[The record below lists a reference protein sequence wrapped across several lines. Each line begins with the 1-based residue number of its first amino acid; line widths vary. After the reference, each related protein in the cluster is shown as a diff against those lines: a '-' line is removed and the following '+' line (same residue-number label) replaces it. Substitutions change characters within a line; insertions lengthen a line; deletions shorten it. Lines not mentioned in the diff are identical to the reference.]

1 MFPLEP
7 TRFDDVLKRAQAVT
21 FARDLK
27 LAAEELRG
35 HTLWHVNST
44 ATGGGVAEML
54 QSVLGYL
61 QGGGVSTRWAVID
74 GDDEFFVVTKR
85 IHHFL
90 HGSKGDGGELG
101 ADERSA
107 LLSTLDRQAAA
118 LRELVQPG
126 DVVILHDPQTVGFA
140 PMLRGMGVPV
150 IWSCHIGTD
159 DPNEVTQQGWD
170 FCMPFVQAADRV
182 VFSRGSYVWNALDP
196 QKVEIIPPCIDAFSP
211 KNQWLEPDTVAAILS
226 HSGIVPASPGMGVAP
241 ATFHRQDG
249 ISGTVYA
256 EARMI
261 EEQPIDP
268 LARVVTQI
276 SRWDP
281 LKDHQGLMD
290 GFARFV
296 PERLNA
302 HLVLAGP
309 SPDSVT
315 DDPEG
320 AETLDDLQVAWRQL
334 PPESRGR
341 VHIACLPMADVEE
354 NAAIVNSLQRRSQ
367 VIVQKSLAEGFGLTV
382 AEAMW
387 KEAPTVASA
396 VGGIQDQIENGV
408 SGILIDDPHDLAG
421 FGEALTSLLGDP
433 DRANALGR
441 AAHESVRDR
450 YLAPCY
456 LARFLELALA
466 VH

>member
-1 MFPLEP
+1 MSPLEP
-7 TRFDDVLKRAQAVT
+7 TRFDDVLESEQAAT

-61 QGGGVSTRWAVID
+61 QGGGVSSGWAVVD
-74 GDDEFFVVTKR
+74 GDDEFFLVTKR

-101 ADERSA
+101 PDERSA
-107 LLSTLDRQAAA
+107 LLSTLDRQAGE
-118 LRELVQPG
+118 LRDLVRSG

-140 PMLRGMGVPV
+140 PLLRGMGVPV

-159 DPNEVTQQGWD
+159 DPNEMTQQGWD
-170 FCMPFVQAADRV
+170 FLMPFVQAADRV
-182 VFSRGSYVWNALDP
+182 VFSRASYIWNALDR

-211 KNQWLEPDTVAAILS
+211 KNQWLDPDTVTAILS
-226 HSGIVPASPGMGVAP
+226 QAAIVPDDAGTASP
-241 ATFHRQDG
+241 TFHRQDG
-249 ISGTVYA
+249 TSATVKA
-256 EARMI
+256 KARMI

-268 LARVVTQI
+268 LAKVVTQI

-281 LKDHQGLMD
+281 LKDHQGLME

-296 PERLNA
+296 PADLNA

-320 AETLDDLQVAWRQL
+320 AETLDELQAAWRQL
-334 PPESRGR
+334 PPESRAR

-354 NAAIVNSLQRRSQ
+354 NAAIVNALQRRSQ

-396 VGGIQDQIENGV
+396 VGGIQDQIQDGV
-408 SGILIDDPHDLAG
+408 SGILIDDPGDLAG
-421 FGEALTSLLGDP
+421 FGGALTRLLADP
-433 DRANALGR
+433 DRARALGR
-441 AAHESVRDR
+441 AAHESVRDH